1 MKVDELVGYKNKPEY
16 KAFASE
22 PATDPKLKSWERD
35 GAEVSKME
43 TIMTKLDNLGY
54 KQYSLGSG
62 FYAKVYARP
71 QDDFV
76 IKIFRQDPGYS
87 RFIKYVFDHRNNP
100 YVPKLKG
107 KIIKLPNNY
116 SLVRVEKLKRI
127 DVDLFNGILFAA
139 NNPHDKPLIQSIN
152 QQYPGLL
159 DFIAELKDMVKN
171 SGNTI
176 AFDLH
181 RSNMMMRGETPVIID
196 PFAEPTLD

>member
-1 MKVDELVGYKNKPEY
+1 MKIDELVGYKNKPEY

-22 PATDPKLKSWERD
+22 PATAQGLKSWERD
-35 GAEVSKME
+35 DAEVSKMQ
-43 TIMTKLDNLGY
+43 TILNKLDDLGY

-62 FYAKVYARP
+62 FYARVYARP

-87 RFIKYVFDHRNNP
+87 RFLNYVFEHAKNP

-116 SLVRVEKLKRI
+116 SLVRIEKLKRI

-139 NNPHDKPLIQSIN
+139 NNPHDKPLIKTVN
-152 QQYPGLL
+152 QTYPGLL
-159 DFIAELKDMVKN
+159 DFIAELKDMVKY

-181 RSNMMMRGETPVIID
+181 RNNMMMRGETPVIID
-196 PFAEPTLD
+196 PFAEPMED